1 MKTSSTDIL
10 KNSGLSI
17 TDKRLKILELFQK
30 NSKALSHADIESL
43 SGKHFDRVTIYRTL
57 QTFVDKG
64 IVHTIPTADNSIMYA
79 LCKEACSEGHHHDN
93 HVHFLCEECGTTYC
107 LENVNIP
114 ELSIPKGF
122 TLHQTNVLVNGIC
135 KNCRLS

>member
-122 TLHQTNVLVNGIC
+122 TLHQTNVLVNGVC